1 VLSYHIS
8 VLLDTAVIEE
18 INSET
23 TGYEAKQ
30 WRGSSYEVEII
41 GSQAEVWG
49 HKWTRTFNG
58 SKWHSF

>member
-1 VLSYHIS
+1 MPGASGSTGAGKEGRLGKRGEVLSYHIS

-30 WRGSSYEVEII
+30 
-41 GSQAEVWG
+41 
-49 HKWTRTFNG
+49 
-58 SKWHSF
+58 